1 MNKDNIYKIAKIIVF
16 ITLALF
22 ILMKFD
28 NVLSYKYEASN
39 QLYPYY
45 KEKTELDVVFAGT
58 SQGAHGFN
66 TMYLWN
72 EFGIT
77 SYNRADSAQH
87 YKNSYYIIK
96 EAIRIKK
103 PKVIVLDVH
112 YLLHLQDLAGASI
125 KLYNMH
131 VSQDRYDG
139 FKDIFPSKKLN
150 EFLSYHQFH
159 TRWKVLQNYDFYIY
173 PSNVF
178 KGYTVHDGLFISNYP
193 KIDKPENKDLQSLLD
208 DTILYTNKI
217 VTLCKENNVHIVFV
231 KLPQVLDN
239 LQKSRNKLFG
249 EYCKKN
255 NITFIDFNDLIDNIG
270 IDFNKDFHDPYHL
283 TIYGAEKV
291 TSYLGKYIKDNY
303 NIADKRGNKN
313 YNDWNNEI
321 DFEYTK
327 DLSDTNHINLRGE
340 KILNHHMPY
349 IIENY
354 NISNKKNDK
363 EYAFWNDDFIKYS
376 RVVNAKKI
384 KYVNDFKEWWNYA
397 NYDNY
402 TILISVKGENVLK
415 RLPDNIRDKFK
426 SIGLLKYETNNIDDT
441 YAAIIDNNQVF
452 YEYIYNKQLG
462 MNGRVN
468 NKFNMEILSDKDN
481 AIIYISGKQVSKN
494 QNGLNFVVYDN
505 INREVV
511 DSMWVDP
518 EDFSKVRR

>member
-178 KGYTVHDGLFISNYP
+178 KGYTVH
-193 KIDKPENKDLQSLLD
+193 E
-208 DTILYTNKI
+208 
-217 VTLCKENNVHIVFV
+217 
-231 KLPQVLDN
+231 
-239 LQKSRNKLFG
+239 
-249 EYCKKN
+249 
-255 NITFIDFNDLIDNIG
+255 
-270 IDFNKDFHDPYHL
+270 
-283 TIYGAEKV
+283 
-291 TSYLGKYIKDNY
+291 
-303 NIADKRGNKN
+303 
-313 YNDWNNEI
+313 
-321 DFEYTK
+321 
-327 DLSDTNHINLRGE
+327 
-340 KILNHHMPY
+340 
-349 IIENY
+349 
-354 NISNKKNDK
+354 
-363 EYAFWNDDFIKYS
+363 
-376 RVVNAKKI
+376 
-384 KYVNDFKEWWNYA
+384 
-397 NYDNY
+397 
-402 TILISVKGENVLK
+402 
-415 RLPDNIRDKFK
+415 
-426 SIGLLKYETNNIDDT
+426 
-441 YAAIIDNNQVF
+441 
-452 YEYIYNKQLG
+452 
-462 MNGRVN
+462 
-468 NKFNMEILSDKDN
+468 
-481 AIIYISGKQVSKN
+481 SKN
-494 QNGLNFVVYDN
+494 
-505 INREVV
+505 R
-511 DSMWVDP
+511 
-518 EDFSKVRR
+518 